1 MTKHAFVLALASTGH
16 THRATPA
23 GWFLAVVVLLVVLY
37 MLWRSG
43 HLRRLLGAIGER
55 RMTGSGRRMTGSG
68 RGLPEG
74 VRVRPVTL
82 LPLALLLIVIAVLV
96 ISH

>member
-1 MTKHAFVLALASTGH
+1 
-16 THRATPA
+16 
-23 GWFLAVVVLLVVLY
+23 
-37 MLWRSG
+37 
-43 HLRRLLGAIGER
+43 
-55 RMTGSGRRMTGSG
+55 MTGSG